1 MLFLGSDI
9 FHRGYFVL
17 MDINVIKLFFKLLV
31 YINCEFNR
39 VIWRLIYIRMLFVSL
54 FTQNSTKL

>member
-17 MDINVIKLFFKLLV
+17 MDINVIKLFLKLLV

-39 VIWRLIYIRMLFVSL
+39 VIWHLIYRRMLFVSL